1 MTASNNNLKVN
12 SSLKK
17 TDSLMTIT
25 AVDFDFMAHAFRL
38 AERGLYTTMPNPRV
52 GCVLVKDGK
61 IVGEGWHV
69 RAGEGH
75 AEVNA
80 LHSAGEN
87 VRGAT
92 AYVSLEPCSHTGKTG
107 PCSQALIDAGIAR
120 LVYAM
125 EDPNPLV
132 SGNGIAM
139 IRAAGIQVD
148 GPVLEDDARALNPGF
163 IRRMERKLP
172 YVRCKMAMS
181 IDGRTA
187 MASGESKWITGPKAR
202 ADVQRLRARSCAIIS
217 GVDSILQDNASL
229 TVRVDELGLPN
240 AEDAAATQPLR
251 VILDSQ
257 LRTPR
262 TALMFKQA
270 TPILLVH
277 NGKVEDAQLKDWPDF
292 VEIIALPGKDGRID
306 LNALLRELANR
317 HCNEVL
323 VEAGATL
330 SGSFLRRGLLDE
342 IIMYMAPKLLGS
354 NALPLF
360 NLPLDTMSAA
370 LSLKIKDIRAVGRD
384 WRITSVPDTEY

>member
-1 MTASNNNLKVN
+1 
-12 SSLKK
+12 
-17 TDSLMTIT
+17 MTIT
-25 AVDFDFMAHAFRL
+25 AVDFEFMAHAFRL

-52 GCVLVKDGK
+52 GCVLVKNGQ
-61 IVGEGWHV
+61 IIAEGWHE
-69 RAGEGH
+69 RAGEAH

-80 LHSAGEN
+80 LRAAGEN
-87 VRGAT
+87 ARGAT

-139 IRAAGIQVD
+139 VRAAGIQVD

-163 IRRMERKLP
+163 VRRMERKRP
-172 YVRCKMAMS
+172 YVRCKMATS

-240 AEDAAATQPLR
+240 AEAAAAKQPLR

-277 NGKVEDAQLKDWPDF
+277 NGQVDEPQLSGWPEF
-292 VEIIALPGKDGRID
+292 VELMALPAKDGRID
-306 LNALLRELANR
+306 LQALLLELARR

-330 SGSFLRRGLLDE
+330 SSSFLRRGLLDE
-342 IIMYMAPKLLGS
+342 IILYMAPKLLGS

-384 WRITSVPDTEY
+384 WRITAVPDTEY

>member
-1 MTASNNNLKVN
+1 MAIS
-12 SSLKK
+12 
-17 TDSLMTIT
+17 
-25 AVDFDFMAHAFRL
+25 AADFDFMARALRL

-52 GCVLVKDGK
+52 GCVLVKDGQV
-61 IVGEGWHV
+61 IAEGWHE

-80 LHSAGEN
+80 LRVAGDN
-87 VRGAT
+87 ARGAT
-92 AYVSLEPCSHTGKTG
+92 AYVSLEPCSHHGRTG
-107 PCSQALIDAGIAR
+107 PCSQALVDAGVSR
-120 LVYAM
+120 VVYAM

-163 IRRMERKLP
+163 VRRMERKRP

-187 MASGESKWITGPKAR
+187 MGSGESKWITGPKAR

-217 GVDSILQDNASL
+217 GVNSILQDNASL
-229 TVRVDELGLPN
+229 TVRVSELDLPN
-240 AEDAAATQPLR
+240 AEAAAAKQPLR

-262 TALMFKQA
+262 NALMFKQA

-277 NGKVEDAQLKDWPDF
+277 NGQVSEEQLSGWPDF
-292 VEIIALPGKDGRID
+292 VELIALPAKDGRID
-306 LNALLRELANR
+306 LQALLRELAQR
-317 HCNEVL
+317 QCNEVL

-360 NLPLDTMSAA
+360 NLPLETMSASLA
-370 LSLKIKDIRAVGRD
+370 LKIKDIRAVGRD
-384 WRITSVPDTEY
+384 WRITAVPDTEY

>member
-1 MTASNNNLKVN
+1 MA
-12 SSLKK
+12 
-17 TDSLMTIT
+17 IT
-25 AVDFDFMAHAFRL
+25 ATDFEFMARVFRL
-38 AERGLYTTMPNPRV
+38 AERGFYTTMPNPRV
-52 GCVLVKDGK
+52 GCLLVKEGQV
-61 IVGEGWHV
+61 IAEGWHE

-80 LHSAGEN
+80 LRVAGEN
-87 VRGAT
+87 ARGAT
-92 AYVSLEPCSHTGKTG
+92 AYVSLEPCSHQGRTG
-107 PCSQALIDAGIAR
+107 PCSQALVDAGVSR
-120 LVYAM
+120 VVYAM

-132 SGNGIAM
+132 SGRGIELLRNASVE
-139 IRAAGIQVD
+139 VD
-148 GPVLEDDARALNPGF
+148 GPILEDDARALNPGF

-181 IDGRTA
+181 MDGRTA

-217 GVDSILQDNASL
+217 GVGSILQDNASL

-240 AEDAAATQPLR
+240 AEAAAAKQPLR

-262 TALMFKQA
+262 NALMFKQS

-277 NGKVEDAQLKDWPDF
+277 NGQVDEAQLKDWPEF
-292 VEIIALPGKDGRID
+292 VELIALPAKDGRID
-306 LNALLRELANR
+306 LQALVRELANR
-317 HCNEVL
+317 QCNEVL
-323 VEAGATL
+323 VEAGANL
-330 SGSFLRRGLLDE
+330 AGSFLRRGLLDE
-342 IIMYMAPKLLGS
+342 IVIYMAPKLLGS

-370 LSLKIKDIRAVGRD
+370 LSLKIKDVRAVGRD
-384 WRITSVPDTEY
+384 WRITAVPDTEY